1 MKQIQSAQDAPIVS
15 SVEHQKLGGLMAIDE
30 DYLKHLLELEYE
42 HSVRA
47 IDKFDEYRA
56 RLKGWMITASAGV
69 AAVGFSVRSPEIF
82 WAGGLMI
89 FFFALSEL
97 YYIDIQEDA
106 SRRSREL
113 EKLIDQLLRTGI
125 KPEHHA
131 YEFGLGK
138 VFGGGRMPE
147 MKELKSWILYRTF
160 NPVLYCGILGL
171 MIAAAIAL

>member
-1 MKQIQSAQDAPIVS
+1 
-15 SVEHQKLGGLMAIDE
+15 MAIDD

-56 RLKGWMITASAGV
+56 RMKGWMITAAAGV
-69 AAVGFSVRSPEIF
+69 ATVGFSVRSPEVF

-106 SRRSREL
+106 ITRSREL
-113 EKLIDQLLRTGI
+113 EKLIDHLLRSGI
-125 KPEHHA
+125 NPEHNV

-138 VFGGGRMPE
+138 VFGGGRML
-147 MKELKSWILYRTF
+147 KIKDIKSWILYRTF
-160 NPVLYCGILGL
+160 NPILYCGLLSL
-171 MIAAAIAL
+171 MIAAAIALMASTG

>member
-1 MKQIQSAQDAPIVS
+1 
-15 SVEHQKLGGLMAIDE
+15 MATDE

-56 RLKGWMITASAGV
+56 RLKGWMITAAAGV

-106 SRRSREL
+106 ITRSREL
-113 EKLIDQLLRTGI
+113 EKLIDRLLRSGM
-125 KPEHHA
+125 KPEHDA

-138 VFGGGRMPE
+138 VFGGGRIPK
-147 MKELKSWILYRTF
+147 MKNLKSWVLYRTF
-160 NPVLYCGILGL
+160 NPFLYCGLLGL
-171 MIAAAIAL
+171 MIAAATALMTGRG